1 VNPDDVVSLGPL
13 VLALDRVV
21 ALGLFA
27 VFLWAIDWI
36 VRRHGAGR
44 ASLGWWALAAGLIA
58 ARLDYVAVHRA
69 SFALE
74 PLEALRV
81 WLGEWTWFT
90 GVIAALAV
98 LGGRLGRTR
107 AMAEAAGVLGLLAL
121 VWGGFA
127 ENRAAPTP
135 LRLPPDLV
143 FQRLDGTP
151 LRLGD
156 LRGQPVILNLWATWC
171 PPCRRETPML
181 SRAAAEPGAAPILLV
196 NQGEERAAVQRVPR
210 GKADDDGQRDLPP
223 AGPAVITRVH
233 RFDIRAAPPAQAR
246 RVDRFHLAGTPG
258 ALVPVFGSPATSA
271 A

>member
-1 VNPDDVVSLGPL
+1 MNPDDVVSLGPL

-27 VFLWAIDWI
+27 VFHWAIDRI
-36 VRRHGAGR
+36 VRRHGAGG

-58 ARLDYVAVHRA
+58 ARLDYVVEHRE

-81 WLGEWTWFT
+81 WLGGWTWFS

-98 LGGRLGRTR
+98 LGARLGRTR

-143 FQRLDGTP
+143 FQRLDGSP

-181 SRAAAEPGAAPILLV
+181 SRAAAEAGAARVLLV
-196 NQGEERAAVQRVPR
+196 NQGEERAAVQRYLAAEQLP
-210 GKADDDGQRDLPP
+210 GQAFVLDPSGTLTSLTGSRALPTTLLLD
-223 AGPAVITRVH
+223 AEGTVQAVHLGEISRVQI
-233 RFDIRAAPPAQAR
+233 DILRRRAQR
-246 RVDRFHLAGTPG
+246 
-258 ALVPVFGSPATSA
+258 
-271 A
+271 